1 MTKAKSVSTK
11 RTSGLVRMLPGLVIT
26 IIALAALYYFVDL
39 DALRSAFA
47 LADYRWLPLVIL
59 IFFGTLAARAMAWR
73 TILKE
78 RASFKESFV
87 VINQAYLLNNVLPF
101 RLGELGRALILSG
114 RVKMSF
120 WHVFSTIV
128 VERVFDL
135 GIAAGLLLSTLPL
148 VVGADWARPA
158 ASVAIA
164 IVLLGFVVLFLMA
177 SNPKRVSKLIAG
189 VTKPW
194 PRLQNWVT
202 DKLAA
207 FLEGLSA
214 LRDGRRFAR
223 VAFWMLL
230 TWLLNIAWYFAL
242 MRSFLPEAIWLW
254 AVFGVAVTSFGVA
267 LPSSPAYIGVLETAL
282 VGALSLF
289 GVDPSVALAYAVVAH
304 VIYFVITGL
313 IGIFGFWQQG
323 ESLGGVYQKLLAR
336 PAAK

>member
-1 MTKAKSVSTK
+1 M
-11 RTSGLVRMLPGLVIT
+11 RMLPGLVIT
-26 IIALAALYYFVDL
+26 IVALIALYYFVDL

-59 IFFGTLAARAMAWR
+59 IFFGTLATRAMAWR
-73 TILKE
+73 TILVE

-87 VINQAYLLNNVLPF
+87 VINQAYLLNNVLPL
-101 RLGELGRALILSG
+101 RLGELGRALILSE

-158 ASVAIA
+158 ASIAIA
-164 IVLLGFVVLFLMA
+164 IVLLGFIVLFLMA
-177 SNPKRVSKLIAG
+177 SDPKRVSKLIARL
-189 VTKPW
+189 TQPW
-194 PRLQNWVT
+194 PRLQDWLA
-202 DKLAA
+202 DKLSS

-214 LRDGRRFAR
+214 LRDAPRFVR

-230 TWLLNIAWYFAL
+230 TWFLNVAWYFVL

-254 AVFGVAVTSFGVA
+254 ALFSIAVVSIGVA

-289 GVDPSVALAYAVVAH
+289 GVDPSIALAYAVVAH
-304 VIYFVITGL
+304 VIYFVNTGL

-323 ESLGGVYQKLLAR
+323 ESLGTVYQKLLAR